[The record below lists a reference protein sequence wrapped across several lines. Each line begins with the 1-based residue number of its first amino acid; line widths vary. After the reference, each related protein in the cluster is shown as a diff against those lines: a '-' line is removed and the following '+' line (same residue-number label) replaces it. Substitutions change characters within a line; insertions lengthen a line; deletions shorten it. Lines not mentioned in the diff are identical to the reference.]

1 MQVSQLPP
9 RSTLQ
14 EQVLNRLRDAII
26 DGVFEPESQI
36 NQAQLAAEFGVS
48 RGPLREAI
56 RQLETEGLVRSV
68 KYRGTFVTPLDREMV
83 RDLYNVRAELEAYA
97 TRLAVENCVDEDLTE
112 IRCLIEQMRKAALAN
127 DAGGVVANDFAVH
140 TYIVKLSRNMFLEQI
155 WSTLQVQVRR
165 VLSQRHRGYHDLE
178 EIADSHVALLKL
190 FRQKD
195 AVAAGEFISAHIR
208 DAGRDLLD
216 RWDGEPKWGR

>member
-1 MQVSQLPP
+1 MQVSELPP
-9 RSTLQ
+9 RATLQ

-68 KYRGTFVTPLDREMV
+68 KYRGTFVTPLDRKMV
-83 RDLYNVRAELEAYA
+83 RDLYNVRAVLEGYA
-97 TRLAVENCVDEDLTE
+97 TRLAVENCTEKDLDE
-112 IRCLIEQMRKAALAN
+112 IRKLIDKMQEAARNN
-127 DAGGVVANDFAVH
+127 DARGVVANDFAVH
-140 TYIVKLSRNMFLEQI
+140 TLIVNLSKNMILEQA

-165 VLSQRHRGYHDLE
+165 ILSQRHRGYHDLE
-178 EIADSHVALLKL
+178 EIADSHIALLEL
-190 FRQKD
+190 FRQRD
-195 AVAAGEFISAHIR
+195 ADGADEFIHAHIL
-208 DAGRDLLD
+208 DAGRDLLE
-216 RWDGEPKWGR
+216 RWDGDSG